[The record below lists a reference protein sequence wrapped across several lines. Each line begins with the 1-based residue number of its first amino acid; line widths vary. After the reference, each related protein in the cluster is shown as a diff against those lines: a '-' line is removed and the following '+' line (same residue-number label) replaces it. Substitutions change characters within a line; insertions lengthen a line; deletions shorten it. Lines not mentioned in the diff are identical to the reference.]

1 MTHRQEAFRDA
12 AGCREIATRWCTLA
26 EQRLQHL
33 SEMFETGRWRRYH
46 SEIAFLENIQEAK
59 RAVQAWR
66 ALATGAD
73 VAAAAASVTPA
84 FGWSPA
90 TMPRVFPREQVQT
103 VQPKAVRIA
112 PETAVPVRP
121 KPKPHVFAEITEA
134 PIAPLAA
141 MAPLAASAATTP
153 PKASLAVT
161 PFKPPAAR
169 ASLAAPAA
177 TTPPRESAA
186 AAPFKEPAA
195 MAPLAAPAATTPP
208 KASLAVA
215 PFKPPAARAPLAAPA
230 AMTPPKASAAVAPFK
245 MSTPVAP
252 PTAPAARA
260 PLTTPAAMAALLP
273 QFAPPAAEIV
283 AAPERVV
290 EFTFSL
296 DGLEAKY
303 PLLRNAF

>member
-1 MTHRQEAFRDA
+1 MAVSRDIA
-12 AGCREIATRWCTLA
+12 ARWCALA

-59 RAVQAWR
+59 RAVQTWR

-90 TMPRVFPREQVQT
+90 TMPRVFPRDQQAQT
-103 VQPKAVRIA
+103 VQPKAVHIA
-112 PETAVPVRP
+112 PETAVPVRLDP
-121 KPKPHVFAEITEA
+121 TPDVLADVTEA
-134 PIAPLAA
+134 PIAPLSAPPA
-141 MAPLAASAATTP
+141 MAS
-153 PKASLAVT
+153 
-161 PFKPPAAR
+161 R
-169 ASLAAPAA
+169 
-177 TTPPRESAA
+177 
-186 AAPFKEPAA
+186 
-195 MAPLAAPAATTPP
+195 
-208 KASLAVA
+208 
-215 PFKPPAARAPLAAPA
+215 
-230 AMTPPKASAAVAPFK
+230 
-245 MSTPVAP
+245 
-252 PTAPAARA
+252 TAPAVMA
-260 PLTTPAAMAALLP
+260 PATAATLLP
-273 QFAPPAAEIV
+273 QFSPPPAEIV